1 MKHTVRGSVCFTN
14 LTIYQNGNGGNIPKY
29 VPVRFTDNLSRGL
42 SRYAI
47 EVEDDD
53 FRASKTL
60 ALARALPD
68 LDIFQA
74 TLICDALNREDSTA
88 SEKIVAII
96 DRYEDRVP
104 RLTRKGERL

>member
-1 MKHTVRGSVCFTN
+1 MPVYKA
-14 LTIYQNGNGGNIPKY
+14 
-29 VPVRFTDNLSRGL
+29 VRFTDNLSRGL

-53 FRASKTL
+53 FRSSKTL

-74 TLICDALNREDSTA
+74 TLICDALNRDDSTTGDKLV
-88 SEKIVAII
+88 EII
-96 DRYEDRVP
+96 DRFYHAR
-104 RLTRKGERL
+104 

>member
-1 MKHTVRGSVCFTN
+1 M
-14 LTIYQNGNGGNIPKY
+14 PKY
-29 VPVRFTDNLSRGL
+29 QAVRITADSHRSRGL

-53 FRASKTL
+53 FRSSKTL

-74 TLICDALNREDSTA
+74 TLICDALNREDST
-88 SEKIVAII
+88 SGDKLVAIV
-96 DRYEDRVP
+96 DRFFGFADVA
-104 RLTRKGERL
+104 